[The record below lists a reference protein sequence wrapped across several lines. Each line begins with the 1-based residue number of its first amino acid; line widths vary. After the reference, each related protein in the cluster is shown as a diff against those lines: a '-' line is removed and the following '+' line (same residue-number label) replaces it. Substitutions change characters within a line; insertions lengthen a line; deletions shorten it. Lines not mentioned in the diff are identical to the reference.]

1 MGHLYWQWAGG
12 HSFLNCNQA
21 RNVSWT
27 SSGERTGGSDI
38 KSAQLLA
45 HRARSGFIAHG
56 LEGGG
61 KDIADLAYRQ
71 VRVQVQ
77 ILKICFLSLG
87 GRARS
92 KDAAAIYSFG
102 KSFGE
107 SGVPTCTCLYY
118 IHGHT
123 PGWYIHTP
131 KQ

>member
-45 HRARSGFIAHG
+45 HRARGDFIAHG

-61 KDIADLAYRQ
+61 KDIAD
-71 VRVQVQ
+71 
-77 ILKICFLSLG
+77 
-87 GRARS
+87 RA
-92 KDAAAIYSFG
+92 
-102 KSFGE
+102 
-107 SGVPTCTCLYY
+107 YY

-123 PGWYIHTP
+123 LGWYIHTP

>member
-1 MGHLYWQWAGG
+1 MDHLSWQWAGG
-12 HSFLNCNQA
+12 QSFLDCNQA
-21 RNVSWT
+21 RNASWT
-27 SSGERTGGSDI
+27 SSGERIGGSDI

-92 KDAAAIYSFG
+92 KDAAAS
-102 KSFGE
+102 
-107 SGVPTCTCLYY
+107 
-118 IHGHT
+118 
-123 PGWYIHTP
+123 
-131 KQ
+131 